1 MEGSSLLSA
10 AHSWRSPPL
19 RTHTAEFYGTD
30 TDTEL
35 ALKLNASR
43 TLAPI
48 ALTLSLSG
56 SIDSVVGN
64 LRSHFTN

>member
-1 MEGSSLLSA
+1 MEGSLLSA
-10 AHSWRSPPL
+10 AHSWRSLPSA
-19 RTHTAEFYGTD
+19 HTAEFYGTD